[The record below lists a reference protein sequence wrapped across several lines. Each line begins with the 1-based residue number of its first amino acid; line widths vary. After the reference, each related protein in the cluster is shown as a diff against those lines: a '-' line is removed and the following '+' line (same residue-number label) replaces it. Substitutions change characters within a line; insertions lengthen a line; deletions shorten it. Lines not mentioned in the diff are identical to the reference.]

1 MMKKINF
8 KKLMGGL
15 IALPLVFLFVT
26 SCFDI
31 TGVTQPSSAEVGETI
46 TITVDV
52 NFDVED
58 QTNQNYK
65 FLVFGMLAPK
75 SWDLASNATVRF
87 DSPIEVSTDRP
98 GSGNMILDDEDIT
111 FWGNK

>member
-31 TGVTQPSSAEVGETI
+31 TGVTQPSSAELGDTI

-52 NFDVED
+52 HFDSENED
-58 QTNQNYK
+58 QNYK
-65 FLVFGMLAPK
+65 YLRFGMLAPI
-75 SWDLASNATVRF
+75 SWDIANNATAVSYTHLTLPTNR
-87 DSPIEVSTDRP
+87 EV
-98 GSGNMILDDEDIT
+98 
-111 FWGNK
+111 

>member
-31 TGVTQPSSAEVGETI
+31 TGVHPTFFSRI
-46 TITVDV
+46 RRYDY
-52 NFDVED
+52 
-58 QTNQNYK
+58 NYCGCP
-65 FLVFGMLAPK
+65 L
-75 SWDLASNATVRF
+75 
-87 DSPIEVSTDRP
+87 
-98 GSGNMILDDEDIT
+98 
-111 FWGNK
+111 